1 MKKYIIMSILAIAA
15 STTAAVAGSD
25 NKKEVVVE
33 DVCKFR
39 NNELQVDAFAAGAF
53 YKNGRPGWGGGL
65 GLNYIFG
72 RYFGIGVEQDLV
84 GRNNNGSSAYAEWST
99 IGNVFLRYPICSWNL
114 APYAMVGGGAFYGT
128 AKSVGFGHVGGGLEY
143 RVTDNVGIF
152 TDARWLY
159 TGNGNNDHSGAIL
172 GRAGVRVAF

>member
-1 MKKYIIMSILAIAA
+1 M
-15 STTAAVAGSD
+15 AVAVTSSVLAGSD
-25 NKKEVVVE
+25 NKKNVVPE
-33 DVCKFR
+33 ETCLFR
-39 NNELQVDAFAAGAF
+39 DNELQVDAFGAGAF

-65 GLNYIFG
+65 GLNYVFS

-84 GRNNNGSSAYAEWST
+84 GRNDNGSSSYAEWST

-114 APYAMVGGGAFYGT
+114 APYAMAGGGAFYGT
-128 AKSVGFGHVGGGLEY
+128 AKSVGFGHVGGGIEY
-143 RVTDNVGIF
+143 RVTKNIGIF
-152 TDARWLY
+152 SDARWLF

>member
-1 MKKYIIMSILAIAA
+1 MNKNIIYSILAFVVVF
-15 STTAAVAGSD
+15 STAIAGSE

-33 DVCKFR
+33 ETCKFR
-39 NNELQVDAFAAGAF
+39 DYELQVDAFGTGAF

-72 RYFGIGVEQDLV
+72 RYFGLGVEQDLV
-84 GRNNNGSSAYAEWST
+84 GRNDNGSEAYAEWST
-99 IGNVFLRYPICSWNL
+99 VGNVFLRYPICSWNL

-143 RVTDNVGIF
+143 RVTDNIGIF
-152 TDARWLY
+152 SDARWLF
-159 TGNGNNDHSGAIL
+159 TGNGNNDRSGAIL
-172 GRAGVRVAF
+172 GRAGVRVSF